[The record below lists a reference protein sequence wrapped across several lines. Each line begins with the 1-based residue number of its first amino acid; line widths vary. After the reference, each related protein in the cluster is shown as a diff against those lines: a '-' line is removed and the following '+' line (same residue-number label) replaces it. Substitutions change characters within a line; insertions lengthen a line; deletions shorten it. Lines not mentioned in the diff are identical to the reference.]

1 MNVDFV
7 AMSFKEKVVFITG
20 ASSGI
25 GAATAVAFAKE
36 GANVVIVA
44 RNEAK
49 MGKVA
54 EECEQFGKRPLVV
67 KADVSKDE
75 EAKAAVD
82 KTIVMFGR
90 LDIVV
95 NNAGI
100 LRYGCLLDGRITE
113 ALDELIATNLR
124 AAIHL
129 TSLAAPHL
137 IQTKGSVV
145 NISSVD
151 GSSVVPPLLVPYSVT
166 KAGLDHFT
174 RGAALE
180 LAPHGVRVNAISPG
194 PVYTDIYDNSGPVH
208 PLDNSNIKTALGTI
222 SEPVEIADLILF
234 LSSDK
239 AKAITGSN
247 FLSDNGYV
255 LSN

>member
-1 MNVDFV
+1 
-7 AMSFKEKVVFITG
+7 MSFKDKVVLVTG

-25 GAATAVAFAKE
+25 GAAAAIEFSKE
-36 GANVVIVA
+36 GAYVVIVA

-49 MGKVA
+49 MAKVA
-54 EECEQFGKRPLVV
+54 AECEAHGKRPLVI

-75 EAKAAVD
+75 EAKAAVE
-82 KTIVMFGR
+82 KTIERFGR
-90 LDIVV
+90 LDVLV

-100 LRYGCLLDGRITE
+100 LRYGCLLDERILE
-113 ALDELIATNLR
+113 AFDQLVATNLR
-124 AAIHL
+124 AAVHL
-129 TSLAAPHL
+129 TSLAVPHL
-137 IQTKGSVV
+137 IKTKGSVV

-151 GSSVVPPLLVPYSVT
+151 GSSMVPPLLVPYSVT
-166 KAGLDHFT
+166 KAALDHFT

-194 PVYTDIYDNSGPVH
+194 PVYTDIYENAGPVH
-208 PLDNSNIKTALGTI
+208 PMDNSNIKTPLGTI
-222 SEPVEIADLILF
+222 SQPVEIADLILF
-234 LSSDK
+234 LSSEK

-247 FLSDNGYV
+247 FTSDNGYV